1 MTENK
6 RKLNK
11 HTVILF
17 FAVFLIAAGLIG
29 WLLFRETR
37 IRGEGSVAVLNPD
50 VSADNSVQFLRE
62 QNRLVISEVMHH
74 NSAVLSDESG
84 DFPDWI
90 ELYNASAS
98 DISLSNH
105 SLSDKQGGGW
115 AFPDI
120 TLKSEEYLI
129 VFADGKDT
137 VIGNELHTD
146 FSLSDD
152 EEIYLISPAGQL
164 LSSFSCIPCENDHSV
179 FFDPEQETCRISAY
193 PTPGYANTTAGY
205 LHYQMSLPLPEG
217 LYISE
222 VKVDGSDTLQ
232 TSDYIELGNASSSP
246 VDLSKYFLSDDFNN
260 LQNWQLPSRRLEPG
274 EYIFFPCKGDAGS
287 ESIPFS
293 LNSTSEHLYLS
304 DRSGLI
310 DYLSVKDIPAG
321 ATFGRTP
328 AIPGMFYY
336 PAATP
341 GLPNEGGYRRV
352 SETPLALVPA
362 GIYNDAEDLL
372 VTLSSSGV
380 IHYTLDC
387 SEPTTESPV
396 YSGPIALSSTTVLK
410 AVSFEYGMMPS
421 RTGVFSYIL
430 NENHTLPVLSLVG
443 KDPEALEDL
452 RDDYKK
458 APEIEGSLSLF
469 EPDGSFTVNCGI
481 TLSGN
486 TSLRLAYK
494 SFKVHFRSC
503 YGDSKLDYNLFNN
516 GITEFD
522 SLTLRKGQDNHALV
536 FTNEMW
542 EDLARSMS
550 DTLIVQGSK
559 FCILYLN
566 GEYYGIVSLR
576 EDFSKQFYASRYNVP
591 KTTVERADYPFDP
604 SGDFYMQIVD
614 FTRRHRTLDDEGYA
628 YLCEKLDMDSFI
640 DWIIM
645 EGLCGNFDLC
655 RNVVF
660 FRSSAEDGK
669 WHTAF
674 YDVDNAFKTPF
685 QGVLGM
691 TTFLSEETTFIV
703 KSLLTNRQFLERFLV
718 RYSEVYDKALSTSAI
733 LSTMER
739 YKTLLTPEI
748 KRDRN
753 TWGFNER
760 DWVLRVSKE
769 ENNISSWDW
778 SNRAVKAFF
787 TYTFTPA
794 EYVQE
799 YFPALGNW
807 DPSVGISPTE
817 PMDPDGDGISDSNGN
832 AATDPNEGGTSDPNE
847 GSASSPN
854 EGNASDHNG
863 DSTPAPNEGGTA
875 DPNENGALNP
885 DDMNTQ
891 SQEDI
896 NDA

>member
-1 MTENK
+1 MAEHK

-11 HTVILF
+11 RTVILF
-17 FAVFLIAAGLIG
+17 FSVFLIAAGLIG
-29 WLLFRETR
+29 WFLFRESR
-37 IRGEGSVAVLNPD
+37 ITSEGSVAVLHPD
-50 VSADNSVQFLRE
+50 PTADNSVQFIRG
-62 QNRLVISEVMHH
+62 QSSLVINEVMHH
-74 NSAVLSDESG
+74 NSAVLSDEGG

-90 ELYNASAS
+90 ELYNSSVS
-98 DISLSNH
+98 DISLANH
-105 SLSDKQGGGW
+105 SLSDKQGGRW
-115 AFPDI
+115 IFPEI
-120 TLKSEEYLI
+120 TLKGGEYLI
-129 VFADGKDT
+129 IFADGKDT
-137 VIGNELHTD
+137 VIGNELHTN
-146 FSLSDD
+146 FSLSDN
-152 EEIYLISPAGQL
+152 EELYLTSPAGQL
-164 LSSFSCIPCENDHSV
+164 LDSFSCVPCGNDHSV
-179 FFDPEQETCRISAY
+179 FFDPELEAFQISAY

-205 LHYQMSLPLPEG
+205 LHYQMSLPAPEG

-232 TSDYIELGNASSSP
+232 TSDYIELCNASASP
-246 VDLSKYFLSDDFNN
+246 VDLSTYYLSDDLNN
-260 LQNWQLPSRRLEPG
+260 LHLWQLPSRILEPD
-274 EYIFFPCKGDAGS
+274 EYVCFLCAAEDGASDS
-287 ESIPFS
+287 VPFS

-304 DRSGLI
+304 DRSGLT
-310 DYLSVKDIPAG
+310 DYLSVKDVPAG

-328 AIPGMFYY
+328 SIPGMFYY
-336 PAATP
+336 PTATP

-352 SETPLALVPA
+352 SATPIAVVPA
-362 GIYNDAEDLL
+362 GVYDNVDEIL
-372 VTLSSSGV
+372 VTLSSSGT

-387 SEPTTESPV
+387 SEPTAESPV
-396 YSGPIALSSTTVLK
+396 YSGPIALSSTSVLK

-421 RTGVFSYIL
+421 RTGIFSYIL

-443 KDPEALEDL
+443 KNPEALEDL

-458 APEIEGSLSLF
+458 MPEIEGSLSLF
-469 EPDGSFTVNCGI
+469 EPDGSFTADCGI

-503 YGDSKLDYNLFNN
+503 YGDSKLEYDLFKN

-576 EDFSKQFYASRYNVP
+576 EDFSKQFYASRCNAP
-591 KTTVERADYPFDP
+591 KSTVERAVYPFDP
-604 SGDFYMQIVD
+604 AGDFYNQIVD
-614 FTRRHRTLDDEGYA
+614 FAKRHRTLDDEGYA

-655 RNVVF
+655 RNVIF

-685 QGVLGM
+685 QGILGM
-691 TTFLSEETTFIV
+691 TTFRSEETAYIV
-703 KSLLTNRQFLERFLV
+703 KSLLTNRQFLERFLT
-718 RYSEVYDKALSTSAI
+718 RYAEVYDTELSTSAI

-753 TWGFNER
+753 AWGFNER

-769 ENNISSWDW
+769 ENNVSSWDW
-778 SNRAVKAFF
+778 ANRAVKAFF

-807 DPSVGISPTE
+807 DPSAGISPTE
-817 PMDPDGDGISDSNGN
+817 PVDPDEDGMQDPNESGTADPNQGSTPDPDGGGTPEPSESG
-832 AATDPNEGGTSDPNE
+832 TPDPNEGGAPDVDE
-847 GSASSPN
+847 G
-854 EGNASDHNG
+854 
-863 DSTPAPNEGGTA
+863 
-875 DPNENGALNP
+875 GALNTDNTSIQSQ
-885 DDMNTQ
+885 DDMN
-891 SQEDI
+891 
-896 NDA
+896 DA